1 MALLSGTVVV
11 VSGVGPGL
19 GRSIA
24 LASARE
30 GADLVLAARTGSRL
44 DEVAKEVAAFG
55 QRAVAVPTD
64 ITDEQ
69 SAANLAQ
76 AAPRAADAMRALC
89 EQSPGTA
96 RPGHRYALSD
106 FGLTA
111 EQVDE
116 RFAGYH
122 RARA

>member
-1 MALLSGTVVV
+1 MALLSGTVVL

-30 GADLVLAARTGSRL
+30 GADLA
-44 DEVAKEVAAFG
+44 D
-55 QRAVAVPTD
+55 TD
-64 ITDEQ
+64 
-69 SAANLAQ
+69 
-76 AAPRAADAMRALC
+76 RC
-89 EQSPGTA
+89 
-96 RPGHRYALSD
+96 ALSD
-106 FGLTA
+106 FGLTG

-122 RARA
+122 RAHT